1 MSENIKLP
9 LICLGCLIIV
19 SVIYSLLI
27 GRRNLLSL
35 LIFVYLSS
43 LLVGHQYPRSF
54 TWAHMY
60 YIATT

>member
-27 GRRNLLSL
+27 GRRNNLLFL
-35 LIFVYLSS
+35 LILFIYLA
-43 LLVGHQYPRSF
+43 F
-54 TWAHMY
+54 W
-60 YIATT
+60 